1 MMLKA
6 ILFVQFIL
14 LCNITHINSTPRIVG
29 GSPAT
34 LEATKHQLSLR
45 EKVYEKFGFGEG
57 HICGASVI
65 SSTIILTAAHCVVE

>member
-1 MMLKA
+1 MKKA
-6 ILFVQFIL
+6 ILLVQFIL

-34 LEATKHQLSLR
+34 LEATKHQISLR
-45 EKVYEKFGFGEG
+45 EKFYEIKFGFGEG

-65 SSTIILTAAHCVVE
+65 SPNIILTAAHCVVE